1 MGSPRV
7 INHTAYPVNYGMI
20 PQTVLPV
27 SRGGDGDPLD
37 AIILGDALV
46 KGEVIQAKILGVM
59 RMTDGGEQDDKI
71 ISVPLN
77 SILSNY
83 NNIEHLNNERP
94 EILENIKDWFI
105 QYKGDNVVKFIKFES
120 EEKGNSLV
128 KESNKYYKR
137 FGLKERS

>member
-1 MGSPRV
+1 
-7 INHTAYPVNYGMI
+7 MI

-83 NNIEHLNNERP
+83 NNIEHLKYQYTCNNHEHNNNYTQGRT
-94 EILENIKDWFI
+94 
-105 QYKGDNVVKFIKFES
+105 
-120 EEKGNSLV
+120 
-128 KESNKYYKR
+128 
-137 FGLKERS
+137 